1 MARRTT
7 DIIKTGII
15 MKLINLCTLILI
27 AITATPMMS
36 RADTVFDIAA
46 QPPLVRNIIDGE
58 KNIELSKGLISTV
71 QILDEMYGNTYERL
85 KKGGKIVIYVDPC
98 HGQVNG
104 SWSARPTGRFS
115 VTGITEELYS
125 LTLIRKLYRHL
136 TSNPNIQ
143 VITTDDY
150 HAALKGER
158 DEYNSISFR
167 KTIKN
172 AYDNRAQ
179 MIISQH
185 LNNVRYSVKATG
197 TSNIPGIHIIHD
209 RNGGRYLEK
218 ITEVYKGFLTLYNRL
233 DVSGFSRHYA
243 LGLKEALTG
252 AGLQPNGWQ
261 RGAVADD
268 RFIYFIDFPI
278 SLIYETGF
286 ISNPDDLAKLTDPVM
301 QDRIAKVHYD
311 SLLESMKNVFGVDIS
326 GREVAKTEAT
336 PSHFDL
342 TLVKLSR
349 IALFYMDQGRAREAV
364 SVIDL
369 MQRNY
374 GSRYGALVQPY
385 LDIKNTALCAENLF
399 VKSQRLL
406 NQRVKGRKQRQKN
419 IRLAASC
426 LARAK
431 SITRSKDFYDGLYDK
446 YNAAYKDIVIP
457 GWRNHRRVENQVPIV
472 AHAQPRTAPAP
483 RKIVDTHYPVTLSD
497 PTRPII
503 FVYEEHQSLRDALRS
518 TLSPGDDALL
528 DRLHASFTGASVTE
542 KVKAREWSKKK
553 KKNVT
558 VWRSVRKRINF
569 SPGIYVVN
577 LNHRLEVENARRMSR
592 VYLNPDRYQNQLFLK
607 NSFCANA
614 SKSKS
619 L

>member
-1 MARRTT
+1 MRLTNA
-7 DIIKTGII
+7 
-15 MKLINLCTLILI
+15 CALILFI
-27 AITATPMMS
+27 ITAAPTLS
-36 RADTVFDIAA
+36 LAENSFDIAS
-46 QPPLVRNIIDGE
+46 QPPLIRDIINSE

-71 QILDEMYGNTYERL
+71 QLLDEMYGNTYERL
-85 KKGGKIVIYVDPC
+85 KQGGKIVIYVDPC

-104 SWSARPTGRFS
+104 SWSALPTGRFS

-125 LTLIRKLYRHL
+125 LTLIRNLYRL
-136 TSNPNIQ
+136 LVSNPHIK
-143 VITTDDY
+143 VITTEDY

-158 DEYNSISFR
+158 DAYNSISFR

-197 TSNIPGIHIIHD
+197 TSNIPGIHVVND
-209 RNGGRYLEK
+209 RNGGRFLER

-233 DVSGFSRHYA
+233 DVSGFSRNYA
-243 LGLKEALTG
+243 LGLKEALIN

-261 RGAVADD
+261 MGAVADD

-301 QDRIAKVHYD
+301 QERIARAQYN

-326 GREVAKTEAT
+326 GREVTKTDAS
-336 PSHFDL
+336 PSLFDL

-349 IALFYMDQGRAREAV
+349 IALYYMDQGKARDAV
-364 SVIDL
+364 AVINQ

-374 GSRYGALVQPY
+374 GARYGTLVRPY
-385 LDIKNTALCAENLF
+385 LDIRSTALYAESFYNKSQQLLNSR
-399 VKSQRLL
+399 VKS
-406 NQRVKGRKQRQKN
+406 RKQRQKN

-472 AHAQPRTAPAP
+472 AQNQLKAAPAP
-483 RKIVDTHYPVTLSD
+483 RKIVDTHYPVSISD
-497 PTRPII
+497 LTRPII
-503 FVYEEHQSLRDALRS
+503 FVYEEHQSLRDALQRS
-518 TLSPGDDALL
+518 LSPDDETTL
-528 DRLHASFTGASVTE
+528 DRLHESFTRATVTG
-542 KVKAREWSKKK
+542 KVKAKEWSKKK

-558 VWRSVRKRINF
+558 VWRTVKRRINF

-577 LNHRLEVENARRMSR
+577 LNPRLEVENARRMSR